1 MSDLEEL
8 ERRKRELELRR
19 DIAKLE
25 RNERLANKAT
35 NLANKATKIAE
46 TTSGMAAD
54 VSAKA
59 KLKVANWGWFSV
71 SICTLI
77 GAFLVL
83 GGLHDGVLLIAA
95 VGAIFLLPL
104 YLKLSQRG

>member
-1 MSDLEEL
+1 MTDLEEL

-35 NLANKATKIAE
+35 KIAD
-46 TTSGMAAD
+46 TTSGVAAD
-54 VSAKA
+54 ISAKA
-59 KLKVANWGWFSV
+59 AQKIGSWGWFSV
-71 SICTLI
+71 SVCTLI

-83 GGLHDGVLLIAA
+83 GGLHDGVLIIAA

-104 YLKLSQRG
+104 YFKLMRRSS

>member
-1 MSDLEEL
+1 MSDIDAL

-25 RNERLANKAT
+25 RNERLTNKA
-35 NLANKATKIAE
+35 AEFAE
-46 TTSGMAAD
+46 TTSGLAAD

-59 KLKVANWGWFSV
+59 KRKVVGWSWLSV
-71 SICTLI
+71 SIFTLI

-83 GGLHDGVLLIAA
+83 GGLHDGALGIAV
-95 VGAIFLLPL
+95 VGALFFLPF
-104 YLKLSQRG
+104 YFKIK